1 MSWEPVDDEDE
12 DVQAVV
18 GKTYVDE
25 PPSEEDFFR
34 ETPPAR
40 PNTLCR
46 EREAGVGLQGCRAR
60 RRATWST

>member
-25 PPSEEDFFR
+25 PPPEADFMR
-34 ETPPAR
+34 ESP
-40 PNTLCR
+40 LI
-46 EREAGVGLQGCRAR
+46 
-60 RRATWST
+60 

>member
-25 PPSEEDFFR
+25 PPPEADFMR
-34 ETPPAR
+34 ESPPLA
-40 PNTLCR
+40 PTLSSG
-46 EREAGVGLQGCRAR
+46 A
-60 RRATWST
+60 